1 MDTKIDT
8 QIQNVY
14 YCEYLSQDGLC
25 KKADLLCPI
34 YQSLLKEKLNSKTKD
49 INGSFQGTDSSQK
62 AHAPTQ
68 EELEDFWYDR

>member
-8 QIQNVY
+8 QIQDAY
-14 YCEYLSQDGLC
+14 YCEYLSHDGLC
-25 KKADLLCPI
+25 KKADLPCPI
-34 YQSLLKEKLNSKTKD
+34 YQRLKEELSSKTED
-49 INGSFQGTDSSQK
+49 INGSVQGTDSNQK